1 MTAYIAA
8 SDENQA
14 ATQDFV
20 WIHADDTTDR
30 RSRAGQIGA
39 ERRRFE
45 LAHNVR
51 LELLAKS
58 YDEAPGFLHRSAFR
72 FRITRLP
79 EEAGK
84 IVVTTN
90 HVPRDLI
97 DAWEL
102 TEAERAEFDY
112 LDWDAI
118 EDGRDSAEFFRYR
131 GQLYA
136 LHEFSSDWGITRGT
150 GLPHWLDRWHGHM
163 SDSFFSGMVIR
174 FPVDQDNPVSYRS
187 GDVNYDYERIV
198 VGTFYVRG

>member
-8 SDENQA
+8 TDEDQA

-51 LELLAKS
+51 LELIAKS

-72 FRITRLP
+72 FRVTQLP

-84 IVVTTN
+84 TVITTN
-90 HVPRDLI
+90 GVPRDLI
-97 DAWEL
+97 SAWEL

-112 LDWDAI
+112 HDWAAI
-118 EDGRDSAEFFRYR
+118 EDGRDSAEFFRFR
-131 GQLYA
+131 GQLYD
-136 LHEFSSDWGITRGT
+136 LGEFISDWGITRGS
-150 GLPHWLDRWHGHM
+150 GLPHWLDGWHGYASH
-163 SDSFFSGMVIR
+163 SYSSGLVVR
-174 FPVDQDNPVSYRS
+174 WPVDQDNPRDYRS

-198 VGTFYVRG
+198 VGTYYVRG